1 VNERAA
7 VKIFGSGDMM
17 MHNIPRSQF
26 AVFVTGLVLAI
37 SLVGCGGHDD
47 HNDSTGQVVSE
58 LTVPNITPTTNFSF
72 DIGVVSGSRYY
83 FTDRNNAALD
93 VVDIPSKTFVTSIKG
108 SGALA
113 FAGLGPGPNS
123 MAGPDGATAV
133 GNLIY
138 TGDVNSVK
146 LVDPAASA
154 VAKSIVVSTTGVRAD
169 EGCFDA
175 THGLYMISSPEESP
189 PFATFINTST
199 QTIAAKVTFTDA
211 AGRPS
216 AGLEACR
223 YDPATDNFY
232 VNNDGTTANPHGELV
247 KLPGASIRAI
257 ANGATQNY
265 TTLAGVA
272 MYAEGNCDPTGLAI
286 GPGSDIA
293 IGCREATT
301 GAPLLLQIV
310 DRTNG
315 NMLAS
320 LNAGGGDQLE
330 YDPST
335 NRYFNAGSRW
345 TANGKASA
353 GGACSAAS
361 PCTPVLQIVDAAKR
375 TLIKTVPSGNNAH
388 SVAVDPASGL
398 VFVPHSGATAPAGCS
413 TCSANGFTNGG
424 ITIYSAK

>member
-1 VNERAA
+1 MQNLPHSKIAIVVVGFALAA
-7 VKIFGSGDMM
+7 AL
-17 MHNIPRSQF
+17 N
-26 AVFVTGLVLAI
+26 
-37 SLVGCGGHDD
+37 GCGGD
-47 HNDSTGQVVSE
+47 HNDSTGQLVGE
-58 LTVPNITPTTNFSF
+58 LAVPNIASTTNFSF
-72 DIGVVSGSRYY
+72 DIGVVSGTRYY

-93 VVDIPSKTFVTSIKG
+93 VVDIPNKSFVGSING
-108 SGALA
+108 TGILA

-123 MAGPDGATAV
+123 KAGPDGATAV
-133 GNLIY
+133 DNLIY
-138 TGDVNSVK
+138 AGDVNSVK
-146 LVDPAASA
+146 IVDPATSA
-154 VAKSIVVSTTGVRAD
+154 VVKNISVSTTGVRAD

-189 PFATFINTST
+189 PFATFINTTT

-211 AGRPS
+211 AGQPS

-223 YDPATDNFY
+223 YDPVTDNFY

-247 KLPGASIRAI
+247 KLTGASIRAI

-272 MYAEGNCDPTGLAI
+272 MYPEGNCDPTGLAI
-286 GPGSDIA
+286 GPGTDIA

-301 GAPLLLQIV
+301 GSPLLLQIL

-315 NMLAS
+315 NLLAS

-330 YDPST
+330 YDAST

-345 TANGKASA
+345 TATGLASA

-361 PCTPVLQIVDAAKR
+361 PCTPVLQIIDAAKR
-375 TLIKTVPSGNNAH
+375 SLIKTVASGNNAH
-388 SVAVDPASGL
+388 SVAVDAASGQ
-398 VFVPHSGATAPAGCS
+398 VFVPHSGATVPVGCT
-413 TCSANGFTNGG
+413 TCKANGFANGG
-424 ITIYSAK
+424 ITIYSSR

>member
-1 VNERAA
+1 MQNIRHSQAA
-7 VKIFGSGDMM
+7 T
-17 MHNIPRSQF
+17 
-26 AVFVTGLVLAI
+26 FVTGFVLA
-37 SLVGCGGHDD
+37 LALAGCGGNDD

-58 LTVPNITPTTNFSF
+58 LTVPNIAPTTNFSF

-83 FTDRNNAALD
+83 FTDRNNASLD
-93 VVDIPSKTFVTSIKG
+93 VVDIPSKTFVKSITGTG
-108 SGALA
+108 SLA
-113 FAGLGPGPNS
+113 FAGLGTGPNA

-138 TGDVNSVK
+138 AGDVNSVK

-154 VAKSIVVSTTGVRAD
+154 VIKSIPVSTTGVRAD

-175 THGLYMISSPEESP
+175 THSLYMISSPEESP
-189 PFATFINTST
+189 PFATFINTTT
-199 QTIAAKVTFTDA
+199 QAIVAKVTFTDA
-211 AGRPS
+211 SARPS

-257 ANGATQNY
+257 ANSGTRNY

-272 MYAEGNCDPTGLAI
+272 IFSEGNCDPTGLAI
-286 GPGSDIA
+286 GPGVDIA
-293 IGCREATT
+293 VGCRESTT
-301 GAPLLLQIV
+301 GAPLLLQIM

-315 NMLAS
+315 SMLAS

-345 TANGKASA
+345 TANGMASV

-361 PCTPVLQIVDAAKR
+361 SCTPVLQIIDAAKR
-375 TLIKTVPSGNNAH
+375 TLIKTVSSGNNAH

-398 VFVPHSGATAPAGCS
+398 VFVPHSGATAPVGCS
-413 TCSANGFTNGG
+413 TCATNGFTNGG
-424 ITIYSAK
+424 ITIYSAR